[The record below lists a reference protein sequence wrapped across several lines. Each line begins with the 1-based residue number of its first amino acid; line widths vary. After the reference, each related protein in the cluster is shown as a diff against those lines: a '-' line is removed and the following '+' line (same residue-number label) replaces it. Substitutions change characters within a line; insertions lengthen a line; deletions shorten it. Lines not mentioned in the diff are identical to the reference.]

1 LSLNRIL
8 VILVLFSALGAC
20 DTIRKVA
27 GVDKNPPDEFTVIS
41 RAPLD
46 LPPDFSLRPPQ
57 AGALRPM
64 ETTPTQQAR
73 QTVFRA
79 GDKGD
84 AATIAALSVGN
95 RSTGEVA
102 LLKQAGAANADPNIR
117 QLVNQENSRLLESDR
132 SFTDRLVFW
141 KAPEEPGTVVDPTK
155 EAQRLRENASSGKAV
170 TEGETPIIERKKKAL
185 LEGIF

>member
-1 LSLNRIL
+1 LSLSRIL
-8 VILVLFSALGAC
+8 VVLVMLSALGAC

-27 GVDKNPPDEFTVIS
+27 GVDKTPPDEFTVIS

-57 AGALRPM
+57 AGALRPQ
-64 ETTPTQQAR
+64 ETTPTQVAR

-79 GDKGD
+79 GEKGD
-84 AATIAALSVGN
+84 AATIAALSVGG
-95 RSTGEVA
+95 RSSGEVA
-102 LLKQAGAANADPNIR
+102 LLKQAGVGSSDPNIR
-117 QLVNQENSRLLESDR
+117 QIVNQENSKLLESDR

-141 KAPEEPGTVVDPTK
+141 KDPEQPGTIVDPTK
-155 EAQRLRENASSGKAV
+155 EAQRLRQNASSGKAI

>member
-1 LSLNRIL
+1 LSVSRVL

-20 DTIRKVA
+20 DTVRKIA

-57 AGALRPM
+57 AGALRPQ
-64 ETTPTQQAR
+64 EASPTQQAR

-84 AATIAALSVGN
+84 GATIAALAVGN
-95 RSTGEVA
+95 RSDGEVA
-102 LLKQAGAANADPNIR
+102 LLKQAGVASADPNIR

-141 KAPEEPGTVVDPTK
+141 KAPEEPGVVVDPTK

>member
-1 LSLNRIL
+1 MSFSRVLIIL
-8 VILVLFSALGAC
+8 VSFSVLGAC

-27 GVDKNPPDEFTVIS
+27 GVDKTAPDEFTVIS

-46 LPPDFSLRPPQ
+46 LPPDYSLRPPQ
-57 AGALRPM
+57 AGALRPQ
-64 ETTPTQQAR
+64 ETTPTQLAR

-79 GDKGD
+79 GEKSD

-102 LLKQAGAANADPNIR
+102 LLKQAGAGDIDPNIR

-141 KAPEEPGTVVDPTK
+141 KAPEEPGVVVDPTK

>member
-1 LSLNRIL
+1 
-8 VILVLFSALGAC
+8 
-20 DTIRKVA
+20 
-27 GVDKNPPDEFTVIS
+27 
-41 RAPLD
+41 
-46 LPPDFSLRPPQ
+46 
-57 AGALRPM
+57 M
-64 ETTPTQQAR
+64 
-73 QTVFRA
+73 
-79 GDKGD
+79 
-84 AATIAALSVGN
+84 IAALSIGN

-102 LLKQAGAANADPNIR
+102 LLKQAGAASADPNIR